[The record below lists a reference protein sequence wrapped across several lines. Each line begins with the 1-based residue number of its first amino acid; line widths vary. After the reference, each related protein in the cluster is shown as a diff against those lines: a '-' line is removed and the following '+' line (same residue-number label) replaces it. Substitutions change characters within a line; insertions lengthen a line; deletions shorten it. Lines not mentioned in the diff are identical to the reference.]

1 MNLFEELGGAP
12 AVSAAVDSFY
22 KRVVSDPELSVWFAG
37 VELGKLKDHQR
48 AFLAVG
54 LGGPEFY
61 EGRSMRTAHRGQRIT
76 DEAYTA
82 ALEHLAEAL
91 TELGVQEPITVQVI
105 ARIERLRVSIVGA

>member
-1 MNLFEELGGAP
+1 
-12 AVSAAVDSFY
+12 
-22 KRVVSDPELSVWFAG
+22 
-37 VELGKLKDHQR
+37 
-48 AFLAVG
+48 
-54 LGGPEFY
+54 
-61 EGRSMRTAHRGQRIT
+61 MRTAHRGQRIT